1 MDNNYQKIA
10 LVTGSN
16 RGLGFEI
23 SKQLAQKG
31 ITVVMS
37 ARDPLKGEQACIQL
51 QQKGLDVHTYTL
63 DVTDRDTMDNT
74 VNWIKEKFGKLDILV
89 NNAGISLDF
98 MTSVF
103 NISLDVV
110 EKTLKTNSMGPI
122 YMCKICIPLMKETGY
137 GRIVNMSS
145 TLGSLAEI
153 DDPNSIY
160 EQMLGPSYRLSKT
173 TLNSMMRLFAKEL
186 RGTNILINSA
196 CPGWVRTDMGGPH
209 AHLSVEE
216 GAQTPVWLATLPDGG
231 PNGGF
236 FNSKQPVHW

>member
-1 MDNNYQKIA
+1 MNNDNQKIA

-23 SKQLAQKG
+23 SRQLAQKG
-31 ITVVMS
+31 ITVIMS
-37 ARDPLKGEQACIQL
+37 ARDPVKGEKACFQL
-51 QQKGLDVHTYTL
+51 QQEGLDVHTHIL
-63 DVTDRDTMDNT
+63 DVTDRDTMNNT
-74 VNWIKEKFGKLDILV
+74 VNWIREKFGKLHILV

-98 MTSVF
+98 MTSVLD
-103 NISLDVV
+103 ISLDVV
-110 EKTLKTNSMGPI
+110 EKTLKTNSIGPI

-145 TLGSLAEI
+145 TLGSLKEI

-160 EQMLGPSYRLSKT
+160 GQMLGPSYRLSKT

-196 CPGWVRTDMGGPH
+196 CPGWVRTDMGGPN
-209 AHLSVEE
+209 AHFSVEE
-216 GAQTPVWLATLPDGG
+216 GAQTPVWLATLPDNG
-231 PNGGF
+231 PSGGF
-236 FNSKQPVHW
+236 FNSQQLVDW